1 MLTENGG
8 KLLREFT
15 EKNYQER
22 VEQITDGVWYAL
34 AMGHSNAVFVEG
46 KTSVILID
54 TLDCVERGELLAA
67 VIKEKTGKPVK
78 TILYTHIHPDH
89 RGGAGAFTE
98 NDPEIIAFAPAVTPL
113 ERTGMLKDIQGLRGA
128 RQFGYSL
135 TDEETISQG
144 IGIREG
150 VVYGGHHGFVPP
162 TTIYNQEKVEREID
176 GVKLELLRVPGET
189 DDQMMVWIP
198 EKGVLCCGD
207 NYYGCFPNLY
217 AIRGSQ
223 YRDLASWIRSLDV
236 ILSYPAQY
244 LVPGHTAMISG
255 NETIREILGNFR
267 SMIDYLLTKTLEGM
281 NQGKTEDQLAAE
293 IRLPEEYAGLPYL
306 GEYYGCA
313 EWTVRAIYTAYLG
326 WFDGNPTS
334 LHPLAPADRA
344 AKLLAL
350 AGGRETVLQAA
361 QAAFDEGDYQWCL
374 ELCDMLMDGAKEA
387 DQEAMGV
394 KAKALEQIA
403 EQETSANGRHYYLV
417 CARELR
423 DRLSRLS

>member
-15 EKNYQER
+15 EKSYQER
-22 VEQITDGVWYAL
+22 VEQVTDGVWCAL
-34 AMGHSNAVFVEG
+34 SMGHSNAVFVEG